1 MSDFTPTQ
9 VKVLDLLQNNDHNMW
24 ISFFDFVPESS
35 LTEFVTDQEERYQE
49 YLEDERLE
57 RMEQGM

>member
-24 ISFFDFVPESS
+24 TSFFDFVPESV
-35 LTEFVTDQEERYQE
+35 LTEFVTDTEERFQE
-49 YLEDERLE
+49 M
-57 RMEQGM
+57 MEE

>member
-49 YLEDERLE
+49 YLEDERL
-57 RMEQGM
+57 MEQGM